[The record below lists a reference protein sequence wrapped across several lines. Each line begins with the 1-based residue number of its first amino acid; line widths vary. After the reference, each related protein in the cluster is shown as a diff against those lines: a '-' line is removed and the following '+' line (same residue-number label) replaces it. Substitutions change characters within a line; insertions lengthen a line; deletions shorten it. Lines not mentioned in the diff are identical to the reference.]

1 MATPNGQLPDPDQP
15 QAQATLP
22 PQPMQQAPVVQQNA
36 QPQPVQPTPEQA
48 TAAHD
53 SMIGRAFKVISGQ
66 NTQYQVDPT
75 TGRTI
80 ATQSQNTPG
89 QFFKN
94 IVAAALVGGAAGADN
109 ANSRT
114 AGSGLA
120 SAMKGGTAVIDRDKQ
135 LDQERV
141 QRAQQEFQNEQHA
154 AENQRQEAEAQRQ
167 AQGFQSQELLR
178 KAQIAQSNVETLRLN
193 TLIHGEDFKQHQD
206 MAAAGQQHFADY
218 KEAGLKPIAQDISES
233 DMHDFVKN
241 RPGASTLDWEP
252 TGTKVDMDAQ
262 GNPSY
267 QLTYSAF
274 DPKGK
279 IPVSKGTIDQWKQ
292 DGMDK
297 YYPDLFNNLKAGR
310 EVDTSQYLAMK
321 RLDTQLYTNN
331 FSRQKQSADLADIKS
346 QVQMRAAEAAKS
358 YAEAAKD
365 KFEISEASLGKKKED
380 QFNSAMQELNSVG
393 GDISKLKP
401 SSKLIIGESTSK
413 LLPAYNAAIKNA
425 IEAGD
430 QDTAKDLMGQ
440 LNNITRATSS
450 IFEKPAGP
458 VAHPEVLSI
467 LTGIPGFKPEV
478 AQQFAN
484 LSPDQIQEQVSAS
497 KLPADVKTKI
507 LNAVGKTVA
516 PPKSVWDPNKGQWIR
531 AVAGGVASAAKQA
544 ASVATTGSPDV
555 TQ

>member
-1 MATPNGQLPDPDQP
+1 MATVMATPNGQLPDPDQP

-252 TGTKVDMDAQ
+252 TGTKVDMDA
-262 GNPSY
+262 
-267 QLTYSAF
+267 
-274 DPKGK
+274 
-279 IPVSKGTIDQWKQ
+279 
-292 DGMDK
+292 
-297 YYPDLFNNLKAGR
+297 
-310 EVDTSQYLAMK
+310 
-321 RLDTQLYTNN
+321 
-331 FSRQKQSADLADIKS
+331 
-346 QVQMRAAEAAKS
+346 
-358 YAEAAKD
+358 
-365 KFEISEASLGKKKED
+365 
-380 QFNSAMQELNSVG
+380 
-393 GDISKLKP
+393 
-401 SSKLIIGESTSK
+401 
-413 LLPAYNAAIKNA
+413 
-425 IEAGD
+425 
-430 QDTAKDLMGQ
+430 
-440 LNNITRATSS
+440 
-450 IFEKPAGP
+450 
-458 VAHPEVLSI
+458 
-467 LTGIPGFKPEV
+467 
-478 AQQFAN
+478 
-484 LSPDQIQEQVSAS
+484 
-497 KLPADVKTKI
+497 
-507 LNAVGKTVA
+507 
-516 PPKSVWDPNKGQWIR
+516 
-531 AVAGGVASAAKQA
+531 
-544 ASVATTGSPDV
+544 
-555 TQ
+555 